1 MPTFDI
7 TDEVVADLGV
17 GSADTARWSNTGFTY
32 DHAVNGIPFLSAIH
46 DAYPNADV
54 YQRGFVPQRKA
65 QFDAAQDPGE
75 QSLDGW
81 WLRSQSSF
89 HGGAGVTY
97 MEPASDTRVMRRFRD
112 SLGVDPWTRGSLT
125 CLPTTSLGSSQSGL
139 MFGAAYAGS
148 VYWFY
153 GNTIDRAGS
162 TTALTGAGT
171 LLSVTDNGTTF
182 YRLTTAGLYSG
193 TIASG
198 GDAAYYTTTPTSGVL
213 GWVKGRLVAGLNN
226 SIYELTG
233 AGAPTLPTAIYT
245 HPNSSWRW
253 TSITEGPSAIY
264 AAGYAGGKSAIYK
277 FTVDQ
282 ALSGTSLPALTK
294 GTVVAELPTN
304 EIVTAITGYLGT
316 FMGVGTT
323 KGARI
328 ATVDGNGDI
337 AYGPLLWTEGGVFS
351 WFGQDRFLYAGTKL
365 STGGGLVR
373 FDLSDPDDAGFYPY
387 ATDLQG
393 KLASSYAIAIYP
405 TSTGLAFPC
414 WTGSASQAA
423 TQGTSLETGW
433 VRTGFV
439 RYGTLEPKA
448 FKSIL
453 PRFTIPASC
462 GITVSTIDENDN
474 EVTLSTLGSTSD
486 SDDLGITYPAGSRQK
501 LGFKFTLTPN
511 GTTGPTL
518 QGWQSKALPAT
529 ARKEQLLIPLLCSDF
544 EQDKNGVRAGQV
556 GSAKLRHAALR
567 DAVRSGDTVVY
578 QDLGTGEQLTVVVDD
593 VQFTQVANPWKSSAF
608 SGILT
613 VTLREV

>member
-7 TDEVVADLGV
+7 TDDVVSDLGV
-17 GSADTARWSNTGFTY
+17 GSGEGARWSNTGFTY

-89 HGGAGVTY
+89 HGGAGITY
-97 MEPASDTRVMRRFRD
+97 MEPASDVRVMRRFRD

-125 CLPTTSLGSSQSGL
+125 CLPSTSLGSSQSGL
-139 MFGAAYAGS
+139 MFGAAYGGS

-153 GNTIDRAGS
+153 GNTIDRGGVG
-162 TTALTGAGT
+162 TGLTGAGT

-198 GDAAYYTTTPTSGVL
+198 GDSAYYTTTPTTGTL
-213 GWVKGRLVAGLNN
+213 AWVKGRLVAGIDN

-233 AGAPTLPTAIYT
+233 SGAPTLPTATYT
-245 HPNSSWRW
+245 HPNSTWRW
-253 TSITEGPSAIY
+253 TSIAEGPSAIY
-264 AAGYAGGKSAIYK
+264 AAGFAGTKSAVYK

-282 ALSGTSLPALTK
+282 SLSGTSLPSLSKA
-294 GTVVAELPTN
+294 TVAAELPSG
-304 EIVTAITGYLGT
+304 EIVTAIYGYLGT
-316 FMGVGTT
+316 FMGVGTN

-337 AYGPLLWTEGGVFS
+337 AYGPLLWTDPVFS
-351 WFGQDRFLYAGTKL
+351 WHGSDRFLYAGTRL

-373 FDLSDPDDAGFYPY
+373 FDLSDPDDSGFYPY

-393 KLASSYAIAIYP
+393 KLASSYATAIYP
-405 TSTGLAFPC
+405 TTAGLAFPC
-414 WTGSASQAA
+414 WTGTNSQAA

-448 FKSIL
+448 FKSLL

-462 GITVSTIDENDN
+462 GITVSTVDENDN
-474 EVTLSTLGSTSD
+474 EVTLSTLASGSDET
-486 SDDLGITYPAGSRQK
+486 DLGITYPAGSRQK
-501 LGFKFTLTPN
+501 LAFKFTLTPT
-511 GTTGPTL
+511 GSTGPTL

-529 ARKEQLLIPLLCSDF
+529 ARKEQLVVPLLCSDF
-544 EQDKNGVRAGQV
+544 EQDKNGVRQGQV
-556 GSAKLRHAALR
+556 GSAKTRHADLR

-593 VQFTQVANPWKSSAF
+593 VQFTQVGNPWKRSAF
-608 SGILT
+608 TGILT